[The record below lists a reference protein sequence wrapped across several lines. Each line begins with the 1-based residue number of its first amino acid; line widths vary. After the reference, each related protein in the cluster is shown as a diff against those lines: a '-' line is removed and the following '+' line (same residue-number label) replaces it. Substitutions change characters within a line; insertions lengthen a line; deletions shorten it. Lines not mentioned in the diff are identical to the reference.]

1 MTKVVINLCGVK
13 SKGGITVFN
22 NYLSQNESNKLYI
35 LYDNLVFKQYIENF
49 DNEYIKINRIF
60 QPFMSLFLNKELKKK
75 INQYDYII
83 HFGNFGFKTNIK
95 SYTLI
100 QNILPLIKPFSS
112 FRHFVLNILYRYSF
126 RTSNKVL
133 VQQKHVA
140 ELIPKKYETKII
152 GSIEIKNI
160 KQSNNS
166 GFITIYEDIKNK
178 NPNFQIELLREISS
192 KFDENI
198 TVVNLS
204 IDRKNKIYDS
214 NFVILENLDRNEL
227 LQVLNKQQETDDFS
241 LRAPQD
247 PFTEAGVIA
256 SQYNNIM
263 DKLEQSENQKN
274 IWKNRVSK
282 EIKLAIDV
290 QKRLMPRRTI
300 NNLKNAITFFFLM

>member
-1 MTKVVINLCGVK
+1 
-13 SKGGITVFN
+13 
-22 NYLSQNESNKLYI
+22 
-35 LYDNLVFKQYIENF
+35 
-49 DNEYIKINRIF
+49 
-60 QPFMSLFLNKELKKK
+60 MSLFLNKELKKK

-83 HFGNFGFKTNIK
+83 HFGNLGFKTNIK

-204 IDRKNKIYDS
+204 TDRKNKIYDS

-227 LQVLNKQQETDDFS
+227 LQVFKKHSTYIHTSEFETVG
-241 LRAPQD
+241 LPIY
-247 PFTEAGVIA
+247 EA
-256 SQYNNIM
+256 
-263 DKLEQSENQKN
+263 LESGLKVVVPNLDYINLTNKN
-274 IWKNRVSK
+274 IFKYEFGNYSSAINACNESIKNSD
-282 EIKLAIDV
+282 ELYIDV
-290 QKRLMPRRTI
+290 PI
-300 NNLKNAITFFFLM
+300 YSEDWNLD